1 MNKNIITVFFS
12 TIFFLLI
19 VYTISFFYIFSN
31 YENNIKNTFKSKET
45 LDFHKQYSNKL
56 HHLRDSD
63 GRWEDKNNVNEY
75 LFSVINQFG
84 NNKNNILIQGDS
96 WSEQFSD
103 YQNSFDLL
111 SEFVEE
117 NGIGLINAG
126 VTSYSPTLMLLQ
138 YDILEN
144 EFNLKPNVVVTY
156 IDQTD
161 IGDELCR
168 YKNKRILNNKGKLIK
183 VKKESFASSVY
194 DYTKIYFLSKLEFS
208 NKTKFYKSI
217 LLLNFNIKYQAIR
230 AIFRFKEI
238 LKVGWKNRDVS
249 KCRFKEIQKYLISS
263 RASDTNYFEETL
275 KNYFDQL
282 LQRDYIENIIVMTF
296 PHKVHLFEVENLKK
310 DKVVYSINV
319 STIVDKLVKYE
330 KKITHLNFTNL
341 NKSKKITLTKNMYLK
356 GDPTSHLNEEFHA
369 KIFTKMII
377 NQLKEISLK

>member
-1 MNKNIITVFFS
+1 MNKNIITVIFS

-19 VYTISFFYIFSN
+19 VYTVSFFYIFSN
-31 YENNIKNTFKSKET
+31 FENNIKNTFKSKET

-103 YQNSFDLL
+103 HQNSFDLL

-168 YKNKRILNNKGKLIK
+168 YKNKRILNDKGKLIK

-194 DYTKIYFLSKLEFS
+194 DYTKIYFVSKLEFS

-238 LKVGWKNRDVS
+238 FKVGWKNRDVS

-263 RASDTNYFEETL
+263 GASDTNYFEETL

-296 PHKVHLFEVENLKK
+296 PHKQHLFEVVNLKK
-310 DKVVYSINV
+310 DKIVYSINV

-341 NKSKKITLTKNMYLK
+341 NKSKKITLTKDMYLK

-377 NQLKEISLK
+377 HQLKEISLK